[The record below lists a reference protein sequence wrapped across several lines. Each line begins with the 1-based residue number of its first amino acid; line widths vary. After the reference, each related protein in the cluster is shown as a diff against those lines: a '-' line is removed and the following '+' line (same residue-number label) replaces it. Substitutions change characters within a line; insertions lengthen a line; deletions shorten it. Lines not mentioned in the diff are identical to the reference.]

1 MSTAS
6 DESSTEHQG
15 NRLSALVAALVALEA
30 VSLLVAAVFLLV
42 EALTSGGDNL
52 AAGLSLAAIAIV
64 VGVGLVICARGVA
77 RRQRWT
83 RGPVLT
89 WQLLQAGVGMPLST
103 SQAWWAGVLLLATSV
118 IVGVLIAGGRVI
130 TQPANDPD
138 SDQP

>member
-1 MSTAS
+1 MSAAS
-6 DESSTEHQG
+6 DKSSPEPEG

-30 VSLLVAAVFLLV
+30 VMLVIAAVFLLV
-42 EALTSGGDNL
+42 EAVRSGGDDL

-64 VGVGLVICARGVA
+64 VGVGLAICARGVA
-77 RRQRWT
+77 RRQRWS

-103 SQAWWAGVLLLATSV
+103 SQAWWAGVLLLAVSI

-130 TQPANDPD
+130 TESTNRPDPD
-138 SDQP
+138 QL